1 MFWEEET
8 FFSTSLKRPADPEKT
23 EKGKLIVYVVCV
35 ITQTVYNVLTFNYL
49 DVVEFYIILGLV
61 FLFLARLWI
70 SDFTASE

>member
-49 DVVEFYIILGLV
+49 DVEFYIILGLV
-61 FLFLARLWI
+61 FLFLARL
-70 SDFTASE
+70 

>member
-49 DVVEFYIILGLV
+49 DVEFYIILGLV

>member
-1 MFWEEET
+1 MFWEEER
-8 FFSTSLKRPADPEKT
+8 FFSTSLKRRADPEKT

-61 FLFLARLWI
+61 FLFLARL
-70 SDFTASE
+70 

>member
-8 FFSTSLKRPADPEKT
+8 FFSTSHKRPADPEKT

-49 DVVEFYIILGLV
+49 DVVEFYISFV
-61 FLFLARLWI
+61 RL
-70 SDFTASE
+70 SFSVSCQVMNF

>member
-23 EKGKLIVYVVCV
+23 ETGKLIVYVVCV

-61 FLFLARLWI
+61 FLFLARL
-70 SDFTASE
+70 